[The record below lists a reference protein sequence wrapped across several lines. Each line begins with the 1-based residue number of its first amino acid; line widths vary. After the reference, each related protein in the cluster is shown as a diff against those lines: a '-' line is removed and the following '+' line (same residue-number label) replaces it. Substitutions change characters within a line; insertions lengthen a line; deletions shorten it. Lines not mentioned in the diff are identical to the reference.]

1 MNIYKR
7 ALRWLFLGLLI
18 LLALMGLPI
27 TGAVFFNKKE
37 RDYENEIIKT
47 ELAEGHEEA
56 IQEIDKH
63 KLK

>member
-1 MNIYKR
+1 M
-7 ALRWLFLGLLI
+7 FLGLLI